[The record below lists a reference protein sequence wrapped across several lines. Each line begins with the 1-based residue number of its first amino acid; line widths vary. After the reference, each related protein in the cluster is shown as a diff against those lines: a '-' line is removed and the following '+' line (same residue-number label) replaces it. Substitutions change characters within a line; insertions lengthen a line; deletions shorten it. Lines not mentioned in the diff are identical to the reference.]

1 MAKKQRRRL
10 NGRDA
15 YAKAELIMSG
25 KLNFS
30 QAVLMSTRKGGL
42 RAGYMN
48 KLARQQKRTVGQD
61 RSESCGPRIKDWMLG
76 Y

>member
-1 MAKKQRRRL
+1 MARKRL

-15 YAKAELIMSG
+15 YAKAELLMSG
-25 KLNFS
+25 KLS
-30 QAVLMSTRKGGL
+30 LPTQVLMSTRKGGL

-48 KLARQQKRTVGQD
+48 KLARQQKKTVGQT
-61 RSESCGPRIKDWMLG
+61 RSDSCGPRVKDWMLG

>member
-1 MAKKQRRRL
+1 MAKRKL

-15 YAKAELIMSG
+15 YDKATLLMSG
-25 KLNFS
+25 KLNLS
-30 QAVLMSTRKGGL
+30 TQVLMSTRKGGL

-48 KLARQQKRTVGQD
+48 KLARQQKKTVGQS
-61 RSESCGPRIKDWMLG
+61 RSDSCGPRVKNWMLG

>member
-1 MAKKQRRRL
+1 VAKRKL
-10 NGRDA
+10 NGRNVYD
-15 YAKAELIMSG
+15 KATLLMSG
-25 KLNFS
+25 RLNLS
-30 QAVLMSTRKGGL
+30 TQVLMSTRKGGL

-61 RSESCGPRIKDWMLG
+61 RSESAGPRVKDWMLG